1 MTNTRYI
8 LVRQNDDGE
17 PVDKLRPC
25 KVRGKS
31 AMVNKRLREKIVLLG
46 IKAME
51 KFDDYYDSAKYIGSL
66 LSKEETGY
74 WGCHI
79 SDEDVA
85 KEERSRVYW
94 WHFNNNRITFRI
106 GKCRFTVNQQTET
119 R

>member
-1 MTNTRYI
+1 MM
-8 LVRQNDDGE
+8 
-17 PVDKLRPC
+17 VDE
-25 KVRGKS
+25 
-31 AMVNKRLREKIVLLG
+31 RLREKIVLLG

-51 KFDDYYDSAKYIGSL
+51 KFDNYYKRAEYIGSL

-85 KEERSRVYW
+85 QEERSKVYW
-94 WHFNNNRITFRI
+94 WVYNDNRIIFRI
-106 GKCRFTVNQQTET
+106 GKCRFTVNQQTAT